1 MTPQET
7 QQQHPDQPSRETGAP
22 AWDHHA
28 PQAPAST
35 AEAEQPQT
43 GDEQLA
49 QAIAER
55 DAHYERFLRAQA
67 ELENYRKRLRRE
79 SEEERKYAVQPII
92 RDFLPA
98 LDNLRR
104 AADAARNNL
113 QATDLVRGIDMVLQQ
128 LDAALGAHGAR
139 PIESVGKPFDPHLHE
154 AVQQFPS
161 ADHPPMTVLQELER
175 GYTVHDRV
183 IRPSKVIV
191 SKAT

>member
-1 MTPQET
+1 MTPQAA
-7 QQQHPDQPSRETGAP
+7 QQQHPDQPTPQTGAP
-22 AWDHHA
+22 AQDHNS
-28 PQAPAST
+28 PQAPSSAP
-35 AEAEQPQT
+35 EAEQPQP
-43 GDEQLA
+43 GDQQLA

-67 ELENYRKRLRRE
+67 ELENVRKRARRE
-79 SEEERKYAVQPII
+79 SEEERKYAIQPII
-92 RDFLPA
+92 RDVLPA

-154 AVQQFPS
+154 AVQQLPS

-191 SKAT
+191 SKAG

>member
-1 MTPQET
+1 
-7 QQQHPDQPSRETGAP
+7 
-22 AWDHHA
+22 
-28 PQAPAST
+28 
-35 AEAEQPQT
+35 
-43 GDEQLA
+43 LA

-67 ELENYRKRLRRE
+67 ELENFRRRSRRE

-104 AADAARNNL
+104 AADAARSNL

-128 LDAALGAHGAR
+128 LDAALGSHGAR

-154 AVQQFPS
+154 AVQQFAS

-191 SKAT
+191 SKLPNT